1 MNETLQVLIIDGF
14 TVGILIG
21 IANEINASFIIR
33 ILFSLAVFLIS
44 AAVIALAWII

>member
-21 IANEINASFIIR
+21 IAHEINASAVIK
-33 ILFSLAVFLIS
+33 ILFSLAVFFIS
-44 AAVIALAWII
+44 VAVIVLAWII